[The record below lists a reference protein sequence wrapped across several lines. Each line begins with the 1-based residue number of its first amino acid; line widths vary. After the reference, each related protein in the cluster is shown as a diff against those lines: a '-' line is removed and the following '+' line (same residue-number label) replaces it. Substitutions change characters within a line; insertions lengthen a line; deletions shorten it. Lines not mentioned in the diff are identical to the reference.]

1 MKEEKGEGE
10 RKREKE
16 VVGKGSGKRKKEHLK
31 CDKIV
36 ALPKKLRETRK

>member
-1 MKEEKGEGE
+1 MQRERMKEEKGEGE

-31 CDKIV
+31 CDK
-36 ALPKKLRETRK
+36 